1 LPNSPL
7 PPERE
12 GPGEGLSKKG
22 LSNKDKA
29 YDRQPT
35 ARSREL
41 RNNPTDAER
50 KLWRALSN
58 RQLHGIRFNRQV
70 VIRPYICDFIARS
83 AKLIVEVDGG
93 QHALN
98 ARKDQVRT
106 RFLESH
112 GYRVIRFWNND
123 VLANIDGVVETIA
136 RALRDRP
143 SPGPSR
149 SGGRGKE

>member
-1 LPNSPL
+1 
-7 PPERE
+7 
-12 GPGEGLSKKG
+12 
-22 LSNKDKA
+22 LSNERLSDKDKA

-35 ARSREL
+35 TRSREL

-50 KLWRALSN
+50 KLWAALSN
-58 RQLHGIRFNRQV
+58 RQLSGVRFNRQV
-70 VIRPYICDFIARS
+70 VIRPYICDFVARS

-93 QHALN
+93 QHAFN
-98 ARKDQVRT
+98 AGADQRRT
-106 RFLESH
+106 RFLESR

-123 VLANIDGVVETIA
+123 VLANIDGVVETIE

-149 SGGRGKE
+149 SGGRGN